1 MKTTLITVGTFLVG
15 GAIMT
20 LDDITFSLFGAA
32 IIAAAGVI
40 AYWLSTKMPTK
51 RD

>member
-20 LDDITFSLFGAA
+20 LDELSFSIAAVAA
-32 IIAAAGVI
+32 IAAIGVI
-40 AYWLSTKMPTK
+40 ALWLSTKI
-51 RD
+51 DD